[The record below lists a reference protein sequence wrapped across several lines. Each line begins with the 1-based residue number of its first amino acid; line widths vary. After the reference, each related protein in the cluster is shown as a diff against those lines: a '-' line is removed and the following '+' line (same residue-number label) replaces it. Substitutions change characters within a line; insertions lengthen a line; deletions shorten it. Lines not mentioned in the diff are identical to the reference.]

1 MTRHIAMIPCKSILF
16 VLTLSALF
24 ASACDDDNTEA
35 APLACEG
42 AACNELPT
50 TGVRLTFLD
59 VKYDLNKPVY
69 VNNRVPVEYGLTA
82 TSEGA
87 PATRQVA
94 VGFSFVESE
103 PADPSAPII
112 CASSSHAVELTTDG
126 KEQRFSGFI
135 WPTTLCAPLV
145 GKPVSLRID
154 FDGGVEVAQ
163 DSDDEALPTN
173 VPGYDSPTVILT
185 EAARGDALNA
195 LCTTPAGYVGCAY
208 TINIEPTPTDDSKP
222 LIDVIHGAMTS
233 ASSVAVLPI
242 KEATP
247 TLSIDSVLV
256 VNGRDPYTSA
266 MAADEIP
273 QALINED
280 PDLVEELQFG
290 VSPDQAQS
298 LIAMPGK
305 AELRY
310 ELRPSGSTDEFLPL
324 RVNLAGNER
333 ADTAVIEQLFPGSPN
348 TFTHELFAEG
358 ATRAALATGG
368 TWGQE
373 ADFEVRGCFVA
384 DFKQAGNEG
393 AGPADN
399 DCQSL
404 EIVLVRDTASASAA
418 SSHELSKRFDRSVG
432 GSRLNLESGLATENI
447 LDSSG
452 ASSSVGGNVTI
463 NGNIGRSFSIDV
475 ARVSAQARAG
485 TDPATNGYEVA
496 VTAFNQ
502 VVYEISETGGE
513 IVREEDFSVAK
524 SFKLPNLGFGFGPV
538 RIGISFTLGGEVG
551 VGLIDSLSTTT
562 DAETCGEAL
571 GDETTFVACGQIG
584 RTTTPFFA
592 FTGTIEGGV
601 KIGPVS
607 GGVEAE
613 LRLVNTEFPLGATLS
628 FGIDEEGGI
637 SVAGNAFWNL
647 ELTLI
652 QGDVSIVGRIQFK
665 RRIMRRLNRTLR
677 VHLFSFSSPTIE
689 INLLDKDV
697 AVEVLQ

>member
-1 MTRHIAMIPCKSILF
+1 MARHNATISCKSILS

-24 ASACDDDNTEA
+24 ASACDDDNTET
-35 APLACEG
+35 APLVCEG
-42 AACNELPT
+42 AACNEIPA

-59 VKYDLNKPVY
+59 VQYDLNKPVY

-82 TSEGA
+82 TGEGA
-87 PATRQVA
+87 PASRQVA

-103 PADPSAPII
+103 PADPSDPII
-112 CASSSHAVELTTDG
+112 CASSSHVVDLTTDG
-126 KEQRFSGFI
+126 KEQRFKGFI

-145 GKPVSLRID
+145 GKAVSLRVD
-154 FDGGVEVAQ
+154 FDGGAEVAQ
-163 DSDDEALPTN
+163 DDESLPLNTQN
-173 VPGYDSPTVILT
+173 NDSPTVILT
-185 EAARGDALNA
+185 EAARGNALNA

-208 TINIEPTPTDDSKP
+208 TINIEPTPNDDSKP

-233 ASSVAVLPI
+233 ASSVAVLPTE
-242 KEATP
+242 EAAP

-256 VNGRDPYTSA
+256 VNGRDPYISV
-266 MAADEIP
+266 MADDEIP
-273 QALINED
+273 QELIDED
-280 PDLVEELQFG
+280 PDIVEDLQFG
-290 VSPDQAQS
+290 VSPELAQS

-324 RVNLAGNER
+324 RVNIAGNER

-368 TWGQE
+368 AWGDQ

-393 AGPADN
+393 SGSADN
-399 DCQSL
+399 DCKSL
-404 EIVLVRDTASASAA
+404 EIVLVRDTASTSAA
-418 SSHELSKRFDRSVG
+418 SSHELSKSFDRSVG

-447 LDSSG
+447 LDSTG

-463 NGNIGRSFSIDV
+463 NGDIGRSFSIDV

-496 VTAFNQ
+496 VVAFNET
-502 VVYEISETGGE
+502 VYEISESGGE

-524 SFKLPNLGFGFGPV
+524 SFRLPNLGFGFGPV

-562 DAETCGEAL
+562 NADTCGEAL
-571 GDETTFVACGQIG
+571 GEEKTFVACGQIG

-652 QGDVSIVGRIQFK
+652 QGDVSIVGRIRFK